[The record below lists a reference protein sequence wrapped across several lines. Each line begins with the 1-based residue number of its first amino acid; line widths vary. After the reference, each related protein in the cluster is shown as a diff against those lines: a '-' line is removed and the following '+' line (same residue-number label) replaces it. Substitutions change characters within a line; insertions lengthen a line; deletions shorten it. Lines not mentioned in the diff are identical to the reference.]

1 MGEQQPKSEML
12 PLLETLLREKGL
24 SLKGTYT
31 NRDVADIF
39 DVAVRTIQ
47 EWCRNGGLKPRRL
60 PGRAKFLSGDLEEFL
75 QNSSNF
81 PRPTTDDS
89 DRKLRY
95 IARNRSPLQHAAK

>member
-1 MGEQQPKSEML
+1 MSEQESFGKF
-12 PLLETLLREKGL
+12 PLLETLLAAKGL

-31 NRDVADIF
+31 NRDVADMF

-47 EWCRNGGLKPRRL
+47 EWSRNGNLKPRKL

-75 QNSSNF
+75 QNSSDS

-95 IARNRSPLQHAAK
+95 IARNRSPLQHEAK